1 MWLRVKSWIDRFSL
15 AFVPTHL
22 RLVYWADLPL
32 FLSAV
37 GLLVRFLGAPQW
49 PQAVLSGGAMAGG
62 ALLLY
67 GWLWNSRTATGHGA
81 GVMMAVWGGQL
92 AYLITTFGDQIIGE
106 IREAAN
112 LMLGLAFFTLAAGV
126 WWATVTTPT
135 VIAEGP

>member
-15 AFVPTHL
+15 RFVPTHL

-37 GLLVRFLGAPQW
+37 GLMVLFFGAPGW
-49 PQAVLSGGAMAGG
+49 PQATLSGGALAG
-62 ALLLY
+62 AVLLLY
-67 GWLWNSRTATGHGA
+67 GWLTNNRGATGHGA
-81 GVMMAVWGGQL
+81 AVMMAVWGGQL
-92 AYLITTFGDQIIGE
+92 AYLLATFGDQIIGE

-126 WWATVTTPT
+126 WWGTVTTPT
-135 VIAEGP
+135 VAAEGP